1 MFSVLRSLSRRRWLT
16 GAHSF
21 LAGGAVAQAQSGS
34 PATRPHCYSAYDR
47 EWTWPVPLD
56 AERRRELPAYST
68 RQYFLDQ
75 AASVRPALRFQPG
88 RHDIG
93 GWQREL
99 RAELSK
105 RLALDM
111 QTKSPLSARV
121 LSVEKFPGCRVEKI
135 VYQSEPG
142 VSVPSLLY
150 LPDKLRAPERT
161 LIHCHG
167 HGSGPD
173 HPLYSYKLEF
183 VKRGYVVFA
192 PEVRDFGQRAFG
204 KPGGMA
210 CDRTYKL
217 AALLGKNIAGLRLW
231 DFLRAIDYLETR
243 PEVDRRRIACGGL
256 SLGGELAMLLA
267 ALDERIRASFISG
280 FLSTYDA
287 LMFQKNNC
295 ICYTIPGI
303 MALCR
308 MSDIAG
314 LIAPRPV
321 VIQTGTR
328 DNPVP
333 TAGAQQAFRELQE
346 IYRAA
351 RAADNAVIDIFEGV
365 HEFHGDVT
373 FAEFDRWLKPA
384 SPKKQDSNG

>member
-1 MFSVLRSLSRRRWLT
+1 MFSAFRSLTRRCWLG
-16 GAHSF
+16 GAHS
-21 LAGGAVAQAQSGS
+21 LLMGSAGAQAQDGNGAAAR
-34 PATRPHCYSAYDR
+34 PACYSAYDR

-56 AERRRELPAYST
+56 AGQKREIPPYST

-75 AASVRPALRFQPG
+75 AASVRPVLRFEAG
-88 RHDIG
+88 RHDFRA
-93 GWQREL
+93 WQREL

-105 RLALDM
+105 RLALDA
-111 QTKSPLSARV
+111 QTKSPLNSRV
-121 LSVEKFPGCRVEKI
+121 LSVEKFPGYRVETI

-142 VSVPSLLY
+142 VLAPSLLY
-150 LPDKLRAPERT
+150 VPDNLRAPERT

-173 HPLYSYKLEF
+173 HPLYKYRFEF
-183 VKRGYVVFA
+183 VKRGYIVFA

-267 ALDERIRASFISG
+267 AIDERIRAAFVSG

-287 LMFQKNNC
+287 LMFQTNNC
-295 ICYTIPGI
+295 ICYAIPGI
-303 MALCR
+303 MTLCR

-321 VIQTGTR
+321 VIQTGTH
-328 DNPVP
+328 DKPVP
-333 TAGAQQAFRELQE
+333 TAGAQQAFLELRE

-351 RAADNAVIDIFEGV
+351 GAADNAVIDIFEGG
-365 HEFHGDVT
+365 HQFHGTVT
-373 FAEFDRWLKPA
+373 FAAFDRWLKPA
-384 SPKKQDSNG
+384 SSAGGKE